1 MKFIAYG
8 LNHTTAPIEVR
19 EKYALEMDK
28 AVALLRALKTQ
39 AAEGVFLSTCNRVEF
54 YLAAETVE
62 GAVGEA
68 HKALSTIHRLKPA
81 DVKKYFY
88 LYEDADAFSHLFR
101 VASSLDSMVLGEAQ
115 ILGQVKEAYEGSK
128 EAGMTGTLLNGIF
141 ARAFSAAKRV
151 RSQTDI
157 ARMPTNVSSVAVDL
171 AKKIFRSLGEN
182 AVLVLGAG
190 EMSELT
196 AQYLVDNGV
205 RQFYVANRTLDK
217 ARILASKLGGIALNF
232 EEGIKKIAEV
242 DIVLTSI
249 GGGLALKKDE
259 IEKRIKSRNGRSL
272 FIIDMGVPRN
282 VDPEVGQMESVYL
295 YNVDNLSAIAS
306 ENKSGRQKAVE
317 AAEAILQEEV
327 DKLCSWLVS
336 LELVPTIMRLRER
349 YESIR
354 EAEYRDFVS
363 QFPHLT
369 EKEKKAV
376 ERLTR
381 DITLKVLHE
390 PTVNLKKVE
399 SKVDRFE
406 FARML
411 HEIFSLKDNHDNDR
425 KT

>member
-8 LNHTTAPIEVR
+8 LSHTTAPIEVR
-19 EKYALEMDK
+19 EKYALEQDK
-28 AVALLRALKTQ
+28 AMEVLRAIKGH

-54 YLAAETVE
+54 YLATETAE
-62 GAVGEA
+62 GAMGET
-68 HKALSTIHRLKPA
+68 HKALGSIYRLKPA

-88 LYEDADAFSHLFR
+88 LYEDTEAFNHLFR

-115 ILGQVKEAYEGSK
+115 ILGQVKEAYEWSK

-182 AVLVLGAG
+182 AVLILGAG

-196 AQYLVDNGV
+196 AQYLVDSGV
-205 RQFYVANRTLDK
+205 RRFYVANRTLDK
-217 ARILASKLGGIALNF
+217 AKALASKLGGEALSL
-232 EEGIKKIAEV
+232 EAGIEKIAEV
-242 DIVLTSI
+242 DIVLTSV
-249 GGGLALKKDE
+249 GGGFSLKKDDV
-259 IEKRIKSRNGRSL
+259 EKLIKSRGGRSL
-272 FIIDMGVPRN
+272 FIIDIGVPRN
-282 VDPEVGQMESVYL
+282 VESEVGKMESVYL
-295 YNVDNLSAIAS
+295 YNVDNLSAIAT
-306 ENKSGRQKAVE
+306 ENKSGRQKAAE

-336 LELVPTIMRLRER
+336 LELVPTITRLRDR

-354 EAEYRDFVS
+354 QAEFQDFLEKS
-363 QFPHLT
+363 PHLS

-381 DITLKVLHE
+381 DITTKVLHE

-399 SKVDRFE
+399 NKVDRFE

-411 HEIFSLKDNHDNDR
+411 HEIFSLKDSNDTDG
-425 KT
+425 KV